1 MTEGLD
7 EWGETVMISGV
18 LHDLLGEALELL
30 ASGKFTV
37 DEEEGS
43 LEEVGVLSELFNG
56 IAAVLKNTLL
66 TVDEGDAGD
75 AVDSVHVG
83 GIVRTRHCA
92 RWALDLRKSCGID
105 SSILDVELV
114 LLASTVVDN

>member
-1 MTEGLD
+1 M
-7 EWGETVMISGV
+7 
-18 LHDLLGEALELL
+18 
-30 ASGKFTV
+30 
-37 DEEEGS
+37 
-43 LEEVGVLSELFNG
+43 LSELFNG

-75 AVDSVHVG
+75 AVDSVHVS
-83 GIVRTRHCA
+83 GIVRTRHGT